1 MKLGINSILSL
12 QNALI
17 NINL

>member
-1 MKLGINSILSL
+1 L

-17 NINL
+17 

>member
-17 NINL
+17 NIKL